1 MNDMKE
7 HLIDL
12 NLIFI
17 SYINILVEAL
27 NFKYFYSFF
36 LKYFQLVCILNQMTY
51 YINIL
56 NFKDFSLLKFLTLS
70 DYSALH
76 YPGGLYE
83 FEVNYL
89 LLSYRL
95 NFKCFLRL
103 FVNKDDLVLSI
114 NEIYSNSNWLERE
127 IWDLFGIL
135 YIYHTDLRRILT
147 DYGFVG
153 HPLLKYFPLIGFTE
167 LRFDDCIYRI
177 VKEVVEMT
185 QAFRKFNFFNPWIEK
200 KYSF

>member
-114 NEIYSNSNWLERE
+114 NEIYSNSN
-127 IWDLFGIL
+127 
-135 YIYHTDLRRILT
+135 
-147 DYGFVG
+147 
-153 HPLLKYFPLIGFTE
+153 
-167 LRFDDCIYRI
+167 
-177 VKEVVEMT
+177 
-185 QAFRKFNFFNPWIEK
+185 
-200 KYSF
+200 